1 MPSRPLVNLI
11 EAIPSASALEDM
23 DSLNYFED
31 SLSALFAD
39 ARNQHGEP
47 GEMVV
52 YKSEVYFGKDLKLG
66 LADPKKQDN
75 GLFAHFLWNVGTGD
89 LWMWKRQMFNTYI
102 DND

>member
-11 EAIPSASALEDM
+11 EALPGDSVLEDP

-47 GEMVV
+47 GQMVL
-52 YKSEVYFGKDLKLG
+52 YRGEVYFGKNLTLG
-66 LADPKKQDN
+66 LADPKEEDN
-75 GLFAHFLWNVGTGD
+75 RLFAHFLWNVSS
-89 LWMWKRQMFNTYI
+89 QV
-102 DND
+102 